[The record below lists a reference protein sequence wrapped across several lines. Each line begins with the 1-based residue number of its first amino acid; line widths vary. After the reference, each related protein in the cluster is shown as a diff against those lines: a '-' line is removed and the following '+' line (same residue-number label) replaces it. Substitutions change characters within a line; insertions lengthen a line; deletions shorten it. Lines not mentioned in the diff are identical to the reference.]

1 MPDDQPETPY
11 LELLVRGAP
20 AEAYER
26 PVLRARADK
35 APADRLA
42 ALERAKLLAL
52 RVRGELE
59 GRRRREAELSAL
71 FETAHDLAG
80 LRDLDAVLQAIVQ
93 RARSLL
99 GTEVAYLTLNDP
111 TAGDTY
117 MRVTDGSVSARFQQL
132 RLGMGEG
139 LGGLVAQTA
148 RPYVTESYFHDPRF
162 QHTGTI
168 DAGVRDE
175 GLVAILGVPLL
186 LGSGVIGV
194 LFAADRRAR
203 VFEREQIALLGS
215 FAAHAAVA
223 IDTAHLLAETRTA
236 LTELEAANEIIR
248 DRSGVIERASDVHD
262 RLTELVL
269 RGGGV
274 HDVADAVAEVLSGSV
289 EFVEADEAPAAAVDR
304 SRADGR
310 AVRDG
315 EQDWVAAVSAG
326 GELLGALIL
335 RGHPRLDPVDQR
347 TLERAAMVTSLLQ
360 LARRSAGEAEQRVR
374 GELLDDLLDA
384 PDREPR
390 LLRERA
396 ARLRADLDAPHV
408 VLAASIDAPGTGT
421 PAAGPGGPSAG
432 GFGGTPTGGF
442 DGAFRCGPGGAP
454 GGGSGG
460 TAGGGSG
467 GMPRSGFGGA
477 SRSGPGG
484 APGGGSGSTPR
495 SGSNDAPRSGP
506 GGTHGSGSGGRPGG
520 GSGGAPVGGSGGM
533 PRSGFGGAS
542 RSGLGGTPGGGPGG
556 TPGGGP
562 GGAPGDG
569 PGGTPGSGSG
579 GAPVGGSGGMP
590 RSGSNDASR
599 SGPGGAPVGGSGGM
613 PTGGP
618 GGASRS
624 GSGGAAGSGAG
635 GAHAEDAAGRRR
647 LWSAASHLAA
657 TRHGLAATRDG
668 GTVLLLPLAEGDTA
682 DALARRTARQ
692 LGTAVHAPVT
702 VGASAPVAAPAGRPG
717 EVAAGYA
724 EARRCLA
731 ALRALGR
738 AGQGAAVEDFGF
750 LGLLLA
756 GTRDG
761 APDGTGVQDF
771 VTRTLGPV
779 LDYDERRGTE
789 LIRTLDAYF
798 AGGMSPARTKD
809 ALHVH
814 VNTVA
819 QRLER
824 VGRLLGPDWQ
834 SPARSLEIQLALRLH
849 RLASALGY

>member
-1 MPDDQPETPY
+1 MPVTMPDDRPEAPY

-35 APADRLA
+35 ASAELLA

-148 RPYVTESYFHDPRF
+148 RPYVTENYFDDPRF
-162 QHTGTI
+162 QHTHAI

-236 LTELEAANEIIR
+236 LAELEAANEIIR
-248 DRSGVIERASDVHD
+248 DRSRVIERASDVHD

-274 HDVADAVAEVLSGSV
+274 HDVADALAEVLSGSV
-289 EFVEADEAPAAAVDR
+289 EFLETDEAPAAAVDR
-304 SRADGR
+304 SRADGH

-315 EQDWVAAVSAG
+315 EEDWVAAVSAG
-326 GELLGALIL
+326 GELLGALVL
-335 RGHPRLDPVDQR
+335 RGHPRLDPMDQR

-396 ARLRADLDAPHV
+396 ARLRADLDTPHV
-408 VLAASIDAPGTGT
+408 VLAAGIEAPDTGT
-421 PAAGPGGPSAG
+421 PAAGPGG
-432 GFGGTPTGGF
+432 
-442 DGAFRCGPGGAP
+442 AP
-454 GGGSGG
+454 G
-460 TAGGGSG
+460 
-467 GMPRSGFGGA
+467 
-477 SRSGPGG
+477 SGPG
-484 APGGGSGSTPR
+484 T
-495 SGSNDAPRSGP
+495 
-506 GGTHGSGSGGRPGG
+506 
-520 GSGGAPVGGSGGM
+520 
-533 PRSGFGGAS
+533 
-542 RSGLGGTPGGGPGG
+542 TPGGGPGTAPASG
-556 TPGGGP
+556 PGGARASGPGGASGSRPGGVPGAGPGGGP
-562 GGAPGDG
+562 GTAP
-569 PGGTPGSGSG
+569 
-579 GAPVGGSGGMP
+579 
-590 RSGSNDASR
+590 
-599 SGPGGAPVGGSGGM
+599 
-613 PTGGP
+613 
-618 GGASRS
+618 
-624 GSGGAAGSGAG
+624 
-635 GAHAEDAAGRRR
+635 AEDAAGRRR

-657 TRHGLAATRDG
+657 TRHGLAAARDG

-692 LGTAVHAPVT
+692 LGTAVHAAVT
-702 VGASAPVAAPAGRPG
+702 VGASAPVPAPAARPG
-717 EVAAGYA
+717 DVAAGYA

-731 ALRALGR
+731 ALRVLDR
-738 AGQGAAVEDFGF
+738 AGQGAAAEDFGF

-756 GTRDG
+756 GTREG
-761 APDGTGVQDF
+761 APAGTGVQDF
-771 VTRTLGPV
+771 VHRTVGAV
-779 LDYDERRGTE
+779 IDYDERRGTE

-824 VGRLLGPDWQ
+824 IGRLLGPDWQ

-849 RLASALGY
+849 RLASAVGY

>member
-1 MPDDQPETPY
+1 MPVTMPDDRPEAPY

-35 APADRLA
+35 APADLLA

-148 RPYVTESYFHDPRF
+148 RPYVTENYFDDPRF
-162 QHTGTI
+162 QHTHAI

-236 LTELEAANEIIR
+236 LAELEAANEIIR
-248 DRSGVIERASDVHD
+248 DRSRVIERASDVHD

-274 HDVADAVAEVLSGSV
+274 HDVADALAEVLSGSV
-289 EFVEADEAPAAAVDR
+289 EFLETDEAPAAAVDR
-304 SRADGR
+304 SRADGH

-315 EQDWVAAVSAG
+315 EEDWVAAVSAG
-326 GELLGALIL
+326 GELLGALVL
-335 RGHPRLDPVDQR
+335 RGHPRLDPMDQR

-396 ARLRADLDAPHV
+396 ARLRADLDTPHV
-408 VLAASIDAPGTGT
+408 VLAAGIEAPDTGT
-421 PAAGPGGPSAG
+421 PAAGPGGAPGSGPGTTSGGGPGTAPASGPGGARASGPGGASGSRPGGAPGAG
-432 GFGGTPTGGF
+432 P
-442 DGAFRCGPGGAP
+442 GAGPGGAP
-454 GGGSGG
+454 
-460 TAGGGSG
+460 
-467 GMPRSGFGGA
+467 
-477 SRSGPGG
+477 
-484 APGGGSGSTPR
+484 
-495 SGSNDAPRSGP
+495 
-506 GGTHGSGSGGRPGG
+506 
-520 GSGGAPVGGSGGM
+520 
-533 PRSGFGGAS
+533 
-542 RSGLGGTPGGGPGG
+542 
-556 TPGGGP
+556 
-562 GGAPGDG
+562 
-569 PGGTPGSGSG
+569 
-579 GAPVGGSGGMP
+579 
-590 RSGSNDASR
+590 
-599 SGPGGAPVGGSGGM
+599 
-613 PTGGP
+613 
-618 GGASRS
+618 
-624 GSGGAAGSGAG
+624 
-635 GAHAEDAAGRRR
+635 AEDAAGRRR

-657 TRHGLAATRDG
+657 TRHGLAAARDG

-692 LGTAVHAPVT
+692 LGTAVHAAVT
-702 VGASAPVAAPAGRPG
+702 VGASAPVPAPAARPG
-717 EVAAGYA
+717 DVAAGYA

-731 ALRALGR
+731 ALRVLDR
-738 AGQGAAVEDFGF
+738 AGQGAAAEDFGF

-756 GTRDG
+756 GTREG
-761 APDGTGVQDF
+761 APAGTGVQDF
-771 VTRTLGPV
+771 VHRTVGAV
-779 LDYDERRGTE
+779 IDYDERRGTE

-824 VGRLLGPDWQ
+824 IGRLLGPDWQ

-849 RLASALGY
+849 RLASAVGY